1 MRGLPAICSACSRTA
16 LPNPSRSSAS
26 RASARTCWP
35 KRCWITFA
43 GTLPGRKPL
52 ILAPRAISRRRPST
66 TVSRRSAGRLKV
78 TRRSRL
84 PRVSTE
90 ACIADD
96 SCCHAVASAGGVLKA
111 GLAVWLSARREIGQP
126 AELASFADYRAGCQ
140 LRGRRDRPA
149 ARPEGR
155 STPQRVGKARRLRF
169 RPSPA
174 TAFRPPADKPN
185 AGNSLSSRRLD
196 HLARS
201 PLAEA
206 AWCER
211 RDSNPHALRHWNL
224 NPGRLPIP
232 PLSRGSHSRPTD
244 CRQSKTPGF
253 WPGVLCLVGRQGFEP
268 WTY

>member
-1 MRGLPAICSACSRTA
+1 
-16 LPNPSRSSAS
+16 SRSSAS

-140 LRGRRDRPA
+140 LRGRRDRRA
-149 ARPEGR
+149 AGPKDW
-155 STPQRVGKARRLRF
+155 SAPQRVGKTRRR
-169 RPSPA
+169 RIYWPSPA
-174 TAFRPPADKPN
+174 RAFSGRLQTPAIHFHH
-185 AGNSLSSRRLD
+185 SRRLD
-196 HLARS
+196 HPAR
-201 PLAEA
+201 PPWL
-206 AWCER
+206 R
-211 RDSNPHALRHWNL
+211 R
-224 NPGRLPIP
+224 
-232 PLSRGSHSRPTD
+232 RGAKGGTRT
-244 CRQSKTPGF
+244 RTPCGT
-253 WPGVLCLVGRQGFEP
+253 G
-268 WTY
+268 T